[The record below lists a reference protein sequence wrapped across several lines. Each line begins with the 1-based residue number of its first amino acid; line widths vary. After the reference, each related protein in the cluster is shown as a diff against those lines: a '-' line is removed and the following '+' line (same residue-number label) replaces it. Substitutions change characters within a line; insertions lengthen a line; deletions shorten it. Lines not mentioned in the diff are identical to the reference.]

1 MADRVPRETGR
12 KVEGAS
18 HKASRLGQQDSGLPR
33 LGKRM
38 RGGDEIA
45 PSGFP
50 LCFVT
55 LIPDLTCALRF
66 SGGRGLRKLTDR
78 WGVAEKSCVAIVHSQ
93 DRGYF
98 E

>member
-1 MADRVPRETGR
+1 MADRVPKETGR

-33 LGKRM
+33 LGERM

-55 LIPDLTCALRF
+55 LIPDFTCALRF
-66 SGGRGLRKLTDR
+66 SGGRGLRQIDGQVGSGREELCSYSPQPGPR
-78 WGVAEKSCVAIVHSQ
+78 VL
-93 DRGYF
+93 
-98 E
+98 